1 MVKTSVYCKHVYKLI
16 FINLIL
22 TGSILYVYISWETA
36 DYCYQYTYN
45 LNNVKYETN
54 RYFRHK
60 KREYM
65 KDKMNKLKAK
75 KIKNIGPINK
85 CLH

>member
-1 MVKTSVYCKHVYKLI
+1 VI
-16 FINLIL
+16 FMDLIL
-22 TGSILYVYISWETA
+22 TGSILYFYIFWETA
-36 DYCYQYTYN
+36 GCHQYTHN

-54 RYFRHK
+54 RYFRNK

-65 KDKMNKLKAK
+65 KDKINEFKANK
-75 KIKNIGPINK
+75 KIKNIRPFNI